1 MNKLIQNLFNK
12 NTTDL
17 DNGLTQLPYKVTLLS
32 ARNLQ
37 PSFNTLHSHYCDVC
51 VQLNG
56 INTQGENIADNGGI
70 KEAYYAYLRWT
81 ERNYVE
87 PRLPGLNYSPRQMF
101 WMSAAQTWCTKYRI
115 QAMRQRITTGVH
127 SLGQFRVLGP
137 LSNMIEFSEDFN
149 CPLGSPMNP
158 VHKCQVWWAL

>member
-1 MNKLIQNLFNK
+1 MSISS
-12 NTTDL
+12 TDL
-17 DNGLTQLPYKVTLLS
+17 DKGWQTIFPISIIFTIQKPWPVSTSSNHCIICT
-32 ARNLQ
+32 
-37 PSFNTLHSHYCDVC
+37 
-51 VQLNG
+51 QLNG

-81 ERNYVE
+81 ERNHVE
-87 PRLPGLNYSPRQMF
+87 PHLPGLSYSPRQMF
-101 WMSAAQTWCTKYRI
+101 WLSAAQTWCTKYRI

-137 LSNMIEFSEDFN
+137 LSNMREFSEDFN